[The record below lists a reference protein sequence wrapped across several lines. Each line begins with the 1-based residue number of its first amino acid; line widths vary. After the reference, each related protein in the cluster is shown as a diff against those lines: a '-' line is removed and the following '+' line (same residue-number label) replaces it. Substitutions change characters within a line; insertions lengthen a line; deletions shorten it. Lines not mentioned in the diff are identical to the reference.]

1 MAINITALPDY
12 VEQNKIGLIS
22 KAVLGARTLEYVNI
36 QTGIVGKT
44 AINLLN
50 TDVELGDGSTCG
62 WDEAGESTLSQR
74 EIDPALLKVNMS
86 FCDKKMA
93 KTFAS
98 YQVKMAAGRANLPFE
113 QAFIDDVLKN
123 TNAKLDNI
131 IWNGVTVDVKEYNGY
146 LDILA
151 EDASGRKQATGES
164 VYGTFLNVYKAIPAE
179 VLDKAV
185 IFCGMDTYRD
195 LVMELTAKNLYHY
208 NPSVDTAYET
218 VFPGTTTKVVAVP
231 GLNGSDTIVA
241 ANPEHMFYGTDMVN
255 DDEVFKFWYSD
266 DNQEFRLAIGFAA
279 GVQFAFPD
287 QVTWASTSADE
298 GGDASGDA
306 SGDDEGTN
314 EGEEGDL

>member
-1 MAINITALPDY
+1 MAINVNAIPQY
-12 VEQNKIGLIS
+12 VDQNKIGLIAKS
-22 KAVLGARTLEYVNI
+22 VLGARTLEYVNI

-50 TDVELGDGSTCG
+50 TNVELGDGASCG
-62 WDEAGESTLSQR
+62 WNANGESNLSQR

-86 FCDKKMA
+86 FCDKEMA

-98 YQVKMAAGRANLPFE
+98 YQVKAAAGKANLPFE

-131 IWNGVTVDVKEYNGY
+131 IWDGVTVGGKAYKGY
-146 LDILA
+146 LAILT
-151 EDASGRKQATGES
+151 EDASDRMQSTGETT
-164 VYGTFLNVYKAIPAE
+164 YGTFLNVYKAIPAE

-208 NPSVDTAYET
+208 NPTVDTAYET
-218 VFPGTTTKVVAVP
+218 VLPGTTTKVVAVP
-231 GLNGSDTIVA
+231 GLNGSATIVA

-266 DNQEFRLAIGFAA
+266 DNQEFRLAIGFSA

-287 QVTWASTSADE
+287 QVTWAKA
-298 GGDASGDA
+298 
-306 SGDDEGTN
+306 
-314 EGEEGDL
+314 

>member
-1 MAINITALPDY
+1 MSININAIPQY
-12 VEQNKIGLIS
+12 VDQNKIGLIAKS
-22 KAVLGARTLEYVNI
+22 VLGARTLEYVNI

-50 TDVELGDGSTCG
+50 TNVELGDGASCG
-62 WDEAGESTLSQR
+62 WNANGESTLSQR

-86 FCDKKMA
+86 FCDKEMA

-98 YQVKMAAGRANLPFE
+98 YQVKAAAGRANLPFE

-123 TNAKLDNI
+123 TNAKLDDI
-131 IWNGVTVDVKEYNGY
+131 IWNGVEVGGKTYKGY
-146 LDILA
+146 LEILA
-151 EDASGRKQATGES
+151 EDAAGRMQEAGET
-164 VYGTFLNVYKAIPAE
+164 VYDSFLNVYKAIPAE
-179 VLDKAV
+179 VIDKAV

-208 NPSVDTAYET
+208 NPTVDTSYET
-218 VFPGTTTKVVAVP
+218 VLPGTTTKVVAVP
-231 GLNGSDTIVA
+231 GLNNSGHIVA

-266 DNQEFRLAIGFAA
+266 DNQEFRLAIGFSA

-287 QVTWASTSADE
+287 QVTW
-298 GGDASGDA
+298 GKF
-306 SGDDEGTN
+306 
-314 EGEEGDL
+314 